1 MHKWNKLWLLV
12 ISLLTSIL
20 SFAQDSS
27 DANKNAGF
35 MRSEGKIY
43 VVMTVAIVILTGLI
57 LYIVR
62 LDRKLSNLEKGNKD

>member
-1 MHKWNKLWLLV
+1 MHRWNKILLLV
-12 ISLLTSIL
+12 MLLLTSIL

-27 DANKNAGF
+27 GANENAGF

-43 VVMTVAIVILTGLI
+43 VVMTITIVILTGLI

-62 LDRKLSNLEKGNKD
+62 LDRKITKLEKGNND